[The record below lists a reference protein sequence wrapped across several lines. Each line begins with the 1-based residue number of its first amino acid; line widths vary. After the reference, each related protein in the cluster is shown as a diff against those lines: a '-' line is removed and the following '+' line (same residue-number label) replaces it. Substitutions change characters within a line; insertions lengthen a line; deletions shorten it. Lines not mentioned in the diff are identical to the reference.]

1 MDQLTEITSLLA
13 KYAFANDNN
22 NVPMIGECF
31 AEDAVFALDV
41 HSSSDPTM
49 YFHGRAEIEGLMTS
63 SMESQNDVRRHFI
76 TNLRV
81 LSIEKEQAKI
91 SSYLLLG
98 VSESTGLRIVQS
110 GLYEDDL
117 VCTTTGLF
125 IQHRH
130 LTMDGTFA

>member
-1 MDQLTEITSLLA
+1 M
-13 KYAFANDNN
+13 F
-22 NVPMIGECF
+22 F
-31 AEDAVFALDV
+31 R
-41 HSSSDPTM
+41 
-49 YFHGRAEIEGLMTS
+49 GRAEIEGLMSS
-63 SMESQNDVRRHFI
+63 SMESQNDIRRHFI

-81 LSIEKEQAKI
+81 LSVEKDKAKI

-98 VSESTGLRIVQS
+98 VSEPTGLRIVQS

-117 VCTTTGLF
+117 AWTPSGLF